1 MWATF
6 WDFIGD
12 LWYDESGAV
21 VIEYAMLAM
30 TVAMAIVGV
39 VHVMADKLGEML
51 MNTANKFA
59 QAQ

>member
-1 MWATF
+1 MWSSF
-6 WDFIGD
+6 SELLGNIWH
-12 LWYDESGAV
+12 DESGTV

-39 VHVMADKLGEML
+39 LHVMADNLGDML

-59 QAQ
+59 P